1 MEHMVSNMETI
12 DASLLRVFSEVARH
26 LSVTAAA
33 EALGQPKSRV
43 SKALGRL
50 ERQLGARLLERST
63 RRVALTPTGA
73 LLLGRAD
80 SILAELERL
89 AADVREQAES
99 VRGVVRVTA
108 PPELGVLL
116 AGRFFPGVLASHP
129 GLEIAL
135 ELGYSFED
143 LLDPRFDLAVRLG
156 SVHDERLV
164 AHPIGSFSRI
174 AVASAG
180 YLKARPV
187 RRAADLAQCNCL
199 AFSATELVATW
210 TLQKGG
216 EAQEVQV
223 RGNFAAHSFTA
234 LLHAA
239 RAGLGIAR
247 VPAFA
252 VREALEA
259 GDLARVLPGWS
270 APPTEVF
277 LVHRFGHDRIRRVRA
292 VVEAARGQIAPLLR
306 G

>member
-1 MEHMVSNMETI
+1 MVSQKETI
-12 DASLLRVFSEVARH
+12 EASLLRTFAEVAKR

-50 ERQLGARLLERST
+50 EAQLGVRLLERST

-73 LLLGRAD
+73 LLLQRAD
-80 SILAELERL
+80 SIVAELERL

-99 VRGVVRVTA
+99 VRGIVRVTA
-108 PPELGVLL
+108 PPELGMLL
-116 AGRFFPGVLASHP
+116 SERFFPALVARHP
-129 GLEIAL
+129 GLEVAL

-164 AHPIGSFSRI
+164 AHPVGGFSRI
-174 AVASAG
+174 AVASAE

-187 RRAADLAQCNCL
+187 RRVEDLAKCNCL
-199 AFSATELVATW
+199 AFSADELTAIW
-210 TLQKGG
+210 TLQKAG
-216 EAQEVQV
+216 EVREVRV

-234 LLHAA
+234 LLGAA
-239 RAGLGIAR
+239 RAGLGVAR
-247 VPAFA
+247 APAYA
-252 VREALEA
+252 ARDWLRRDELV
-259 GDLARVLPGWS
+259 RVLPGWS

-277 LVHRFGHDRIRRVRA
+277 VVHRFGHDRIRRVRA
-292 VVEAARGQIAPLLR
+292 VMEACRSEVGPLLR